1 MTQTFWI
8 KFQVDFGKVLLL
20 AFGWAF
26 GMLLMTLHEYSLLGD
41 NGHYPNGM
49 AYNFSEAIWLTPTI
63 AFIAGLFL
71 GSFEIFYLFPRMKR
85 KSFGYNLRF
94 KAIFYF
100 ILLYII
106 IGAGVH
112 IYNCILL
119 STSLFDVEAVN
130 GTRLFLA
137 SPFSLIIVLIW
148 SATFI
153 LMLFILQVSDKFGQG
168 VLKDFI
174 LGKYHHP
181 KIEKRIFMFLD
192 MKSSTT
198 IAEKLGHIQ
207 YFQLLNDFFKDLT
220 DPIVAH
226 KGKIYQYVGDE
237 VVVFWEM
244 ESGVQDANCINCFF
258 AVEDQIKNLSSYYME
273 TYGLVPEFKA
283 GLYFGEVTTGE
294 IGIIKKEIIFTGDV
308 LNTTARIQGMCNSTS
323 SKLLVSKELIEL
335 IPMKKSGFT
344 YAEIGNVEL
353 RGRKSRIELVRVTKN
368 TFREK
373 KMMSSNYE

>member
-1 MTQTFWI
+1 MTQAYWI
-8 KFQVDFGKVLLL
+8 KFKVDFGKVLLL
-20 AFGWAF
+20 AGGWAF

-41 NGHYPNGM
+41 SGQYPNGV
-49 AYNFSEAIWLTPTI
+49 AYNFTEAIWLTPTI
-63 AFIAGLFL
+63 AFVAGLFL

-94 KAIFYF
+94 KALFYF
-100 ILLYII
+100 VFLYLI
-106 IGAGVH
+106 IGMGVH
-112 IYNCILL
+112 VYNCILM
-119 STSLFDVEAVN
+119 STSLFNSE
-130 GTRLFLA
+130 TLTSTWLFLA

-220 DPIVAH
+220 DPIIAH

-244 ESGVQDANCINCFF
+244 KDGIEEANCINCFF
-258 AVEDQIKNLSSYYME
+258 AIEDQIRALSPYYLK

-283 GLYFGEVTTGE
+283 GIYFGEVTTGE

-308 LNTTARIQGMCNSTS
+308 LNTTARIQGMCNATS
-323 SKLLVSKELIEL
+323 SKLLVSKELVEQISL
-335 IPMKKSGFT
+335 KKEGFI

-353 RGRKSRIELVRVTKN
+353 RGRKSRIELVRVTKG
-368 TFREK
+368 TTSEEK
-373 KMMSSNYE
+373 MISSNYE